1 MIAKVRLCLVT
12 LLLVCLLST
21 TVQPANILAIF
32 PTASYSHQMPLLTL
46 PRTLAQRGHNVTV
59 ITTNPF
65 NDPMPNYT
73 EIDISWT
80 YDYWK
85 VDKSPNKKQIVNLQ
99 GRLGPMEAMSM
110 FVKATN
116 ILVDLQLGSPEVQ
129 RFIKY
134 LDDEKPKYDLVLYED
149 LMYIAFLG
157 FLHKLGHPPLV
168 TMLTLPLLCTIDLST
183 GNICNPSHIPE
194 MMLPSTNVMS
204 FWERLK
210 GYLFFFYTR
219 LITIPG
225 LVQTQQKIANKYFGS
240 NCPSVEK
247 MVQNRS
253 LLLSSSSWI
262 FEYARP
268 VFPNTIHVGPL
279 HIPDTTKPLPEDLE
293 KWIQGAEKGFI
304 YFSLGSNVRSASLA
318 ESTRSAILATLAKF
332 PEYRIIWKWEEDNID
347 GLPNNVICRKW
358 LPQQDLLAHPR
369 IKLFIT
375 QGGLQSLQEAVHY
388 QVPVIGIPFFGD
400 QNYNARVITRIG
412 IGTFM
417 EFEDI
422 GTAKLEE
429 NVKEVLYNESY
440 SANVK
445 RVSSIVKNQMM
456 NPRDT
461 AVWWVEY
468 VLKAGGNVNHLKPEY
483 YHLSLFQYLGLDVF
497 AVLLTPAVLLVY
509 GGYRLISTYTRRW
522 TQGKLKTN

>member
-1 MIAKVRLCLVT
+1 MIAKERLCLVT

-210 GYLFFFYTR
+210 AT
-219 LITIPG
+219 
-225 LVQTQQKIANKYFGS
+225 
-240 NCPSVEK
+240 C
-247 MVQNRS
+247 
-253 LLLSSSSWI
+253 
-262 FEYARP
+262 
-268 VFPNTIHVGPL
+268 
-279 HIPDTTKPLPEDLE
+279 
-293 KWIQGAEKGFI
+293 
-304 YFSLGSNVRSASLA
+304 FSL
-318 ESTRSAILATLAKF
+318 
-332 PEYRIIWKWEEDNID
+332 
-347 GLPNNVICRKW
+347 
-358 LPQQDLLAHPR
+358 H
-369 IKLFIT
+369 
-375 QGGLQSLQEAVHY
+375 
-388 QVPVIGIPFFGD
+388 
-400 QNYNARVITRIG
+400 
-412 IGTFM
+412 
-417 EFEDI
+417 
-422 GTAKLEE
+422 
-429 NVKEVLYNESY
+429 
-440 SANVK
+440 
-445 RVSSIVKNQMM
+445 
-456 NPRDT
+456 
-461 AVWWVEY
+461 
-468 VLKAGGNVNHLKPEY
+468 
-483 YHLSLFQYLGLDVF
+483 
-497 AVLLTPAVLLVY
+497 
-509 GGYRLISTYTRRW
+509 
-522 TQGKLKTN
+522 